1 MAWLKRNLIFVVS
14 GLVALG
20 VLGFATIY
28 MMSKKELNE
37 TVTADLQNKQS
48 EWNRLNQKD
57 PHPGT
62 DSLDNITAAQV
73 EQKKVTAVLE
83 EARTHYEMMNAT
95 NTIDNATFKKMLDD
109 SLYELK
115 QQASASGVETPQDF
129 GFTFTSQRNELRFP
143 EASLVPLKSRLEDIK
158 DICSV
163 LYNSKVHGIT
173 SLKRPAVAEEES
185 ALGAQD
191 YHSYTPVTNSLAVI
205 TPYELTF
212 RGFSAE
218 VASVLHGFATSEKFM
233 VVKWVKSARGQ
244 NATFSEAQP
253 MMGMGPMGMDS
264 EMAARYGL
272 SGGMGRPGEGSSS
285 APNYSGGG
293 SSAPSYQQGGAA
305 GPQSGGGGTAFRD
318 AYGAAPGSA
327 AAASPYG
334 PGAPTSRG
342 AMESAYGAGAGRDR
356 GQSARGG
363 SRAGRAGRAGR
374 GGSADPYGGRYGQTG
389 PGTGLP
395 GYGAAPGGYPQ
406 NMVAPQVRTGG
417 PETVL
422 DEEPLSIT
430 LRVDVVTLLDPSM
443 KGMQSNMGGGYDSG
457 AGYGGGDPMMN
468 QQYPM
473 NY

>member
-20 VLGFATIY
+20 VLGFATVY

-62 DSLDNITAAQV
+62 DSLDNITSAQV

-83 EARTHYEMMNAT
+83 EARTHYEMMSAT

-115 QQASASGVETPQDF
+115 QQATASGVETPQDF

-173 SLKRPAVAEEES
+173 SLKRPTVAEEES

-191 YHSYTPVTNSLAVI
+191 YHSNSPVTNSLAVI

-218 VASVLHGFATSEKFM
+218 VSSVLHGFATSEKFM

-272 SGGMGRPGEGSSS
+272 SGGMGRPGESSSS

-293 SSAPSYQQGGAA
+293 SSAPSYQQGGA
-305 GPQSGGGGTAFRD
+305 GPQSGGGTAFRD
-318 AYGAAPGSA
+318 AYGAAPGSG

-356 GQSARGG
+356 SQATRGG
-363 SRAGRAGRAGR
+363 GRGGR

-395 GYGAAPGGYPQ
+395 SYGAAPGAYPQ
-406 NMVAPQVRTGG
+406 NMVAPQGRTGG

-430 LRVDVVTLLDPSM
+430 MRVDVVTLLDPSM

-457 AGYGGGDPMMN
+457 AGYGGGDPMMD

>member
-20 VLGFATIY
+20 VLGFATVY

-37 TVTADLQNKQS
+37 AVTADLQNKQS

-62 DSLDNITAAQV
+62 DSLDNITSAQV
-73 EQKKVTAVLE
+73 EQKKVTAVLN
-83 EARTHYEMMNAT
+83 EARTHYKMMNAT

-109 SLYELK
+109 SLYELR
-115 QQASASGVETPQDF
+115 QQATASGVETPQDF

-158 DICSV
+158 DICAV
-163 LYNSKVHGIT
+163 LYDSKVHAIT
-173 SLKRPAVAEEES
+173 SLKRPTVVEEES

-191 YHSYTPVTNSLAVI
+191 YHSQSAVTNSLAVV

-218 VASVLHGFATSEKFM
+218 VASVLQGFATSDKFM

-244 NATFSEAQP
+244 NATFSEPQM
-253 MMGMGPMGMDS
+253 MMGVGGGPMGMDS

-272 SGGMGRPGEGSSS
+272 SGGMGRPGEARSS

-293 SSAPSYQQGGAA
+293 SSAPSYQQGTS
-305 GPQSGGGGTAFRD
+305 PQSGGTAFRD
-318 AYGAAPGSA
+318 AYGAAPGSG

-363 SRAGRAGRAGR
+363 GRGGR

-395 GYGAAPGGYPQ
+395 GYGSAPGGYPQ
-406 NMVAPQVRTGG
+406 NMVAPQGRTGG

-430 LRVDVVTLLDPSM
+430 MRVDVVTLLDPSM

>member
-20 VLGFATIY
+20 VLGFATVY

-62 DSLDNITAAQV
+62 DSLDNITSAQV

-83 EARTHYEMMNAT
+83 EARTHYEMMSAT

-115 QQASASGVETPQDF
+115 QQAAASGVETPQDF

-173 SLKRPAVAEEES
+173 SLKRPTVAEEES

-191 YHSYTPVTNSLAVI
+191 YHSNSPVTNSLAVI

-218 VASVLHGFATSEKFM
+218 VSSVLHGFATSEKFM

-272 SGGMGRPGEGSSS
+272 SGGMGRPGESSSS

-293 SSAPSYQQGGAA
+293 SSAPSYQQGGA
-305 GPQSGGGGTAFRD
+305 GPQSGGGTAFRD
-318 AYGAAPGSA
+318 AYGAAPGSG

-356 GQSARGG
+356 SQATRGG
-363 SRAGRAGRAGR
+363 GRGGR

-395 GYGAAPGGYPQ
+395 SYGAAPGAYPQ
-406 NMVAPQVRTGG
+406 NMVAPQGRTGG

-430 LRVDVVTLLDPSM
+430 MRVDVVTLLDPSM

-457 AGYGGGDPMMN
+457 AGYGGGDPMMD